1 MTHPSDDL
9 EQALRTA
16 LAARAAD
23 VTPDPATYQHVVAR
37 AERSQRFRLAT
48 LGVAVAGVVVFA
60 AVAVTSLI
68 RGTDVELQPG
78 PVVAQPTAP
87 TLPVATAEAT
97 AATAPAGSLVVSD
110 GGSVALLGAT
120 GNPIATLEGD
130 DGQSDVTGLA
140 VRPGSSTNDLIYA
153 VVRAVDSCGTLWW
166 SHALGGGANT
176 GGTAEGGMVDPV
188 PAAQRATCDATP
200 CVLPRR
206 PPPGLGQRRPGPRAR
221 RHLARSPGATTA
233 RCPRP

>member
-37 AERSQRFRLAT
+37 AERTQRFRLAT

-153 VVRAVDSCGTLWW
+153 VVRAVDELRNAVVEPRAGRRGQ
-166 SHALGGGANT
+166 HRRHRRRRHGRPRAG
-176 GGTAEGGMVDPV
+176 
-188 PAAQRATCDATP
+188 RATRHLRRHP

-221 RHLARSPGATTA
+221 RHLDGRLG
-233 RCPRP
+233 RRRPAALDA